1 MTTLTVLGEPFPDW
15 ESELQRAAAAD
26 LLAALASTAPRAC
39 STRLLVA
46 KGKPQPRFASPKAQ
60 VDSLPLAAGMLPVL
74 WQSGASAR
82 PLDGELVHALTPMM
96 PLRSRPADDGT
107 QTSVTV
113 PHTLAWEAPHLLG
126 SSQARLY
133 RAFVRRA
140 VKYADVLVA
149 PTYAVA
155 SLLHEYYGDALP
167 VQVVPLASP
176 TELLKPSD
184 ADERRTALGLPERY
198 MVTTASATEHGRLEW
213 IFTAMR
219 ADRTIPHLV
228 IVPGLDPTLAESAR
242 KMRAGAA
249 AKAAQTSAAS
259 ATADA
264 ASDAADAKK
273 ASAAPTSAAS
283 GTTSA
288 GAVLGET
295 TVGER
300 ASTAVDETPAL
311 TETATGAS
319 GSGSTPVA
327 NPWSE
332 VPADLRD
339 RVTVIAPGDLADIG
353 ATLSS
358 AQLLLQPQSVAG
370 SGYTLLAALAAGVP
384 TLHSGTEAVAE
395 LVLDGGVSAE
405 SETAFASE
413 LSRLAGDPAELARLS
428 VYAEDRSRTFS
439 WVGTAW
445 SLWELHANL

>member
-26 LLAALASTAPRAC
+26 LIAALASTAPRAC

-46 KGKPQPRFASPKAQ
+46 KGKPRPRFASPKTH
-60 VDSLPLAAGMLPVL
+60 VDALPLAAGMLPVL
-74 WQSGASAR
+74 WQSGAAAR

-133 RAFVRRA
+133 RSFVRRA
-140 VKYADVLVA
+140 VKYADVLVT

-155 SLLHEYYGDALP
+155 ALLHEYYGDALP
-167 VQVVPLASP
+167 VQVIPLAPP
-176 TELLKPSD
+176 TELLRPSD
-184 ADERRTALGLPERY
+184 ATERRSALGLPERY
-198 MVTTASATEHGRLEW
+198 AVTTASATEHGRLEW

-219 ADRTIPHLV
+219 ADRSIPHLV
-228 IVPGLDPTLAESAR
+228 IVPGLDPTVADSAR
-242 KMRAGAA
+242 KSRAAA
-249 AKAAQTSAAS
+249 AKSEQQTASAGVAGSTPSAA
-259 ATADA
+259 ATAG
-264 ASDAADAKK
+264 AS
-273 ASAAPTSAAS
+273 SAAVGSAS
-283 GTTSA
+283 G
-288 GAVLGET
+288 ET
-295 TVGER
+295 AIGER
-300 ASTAVDETPAL
+300 ASTTVEETTEPIGPADGG
-311 TETATGAS
+311 TGTAPAAS
-319 GSGSTPVA
+319 SWTS
-327 NPWSE
+327 

-339 RVTVIAPGDLADIG
+339 RVTVIAPNDLADIG

-358 AQLLLQPQSVAG
+358 AELLLQPQSVAG

-384 TLHSGTEAVAE
+384 TLHGGAEAVAE
-395 LVLDGGVSAE
+395 LVLDGGTSAE
-405 SETAFASE
+405 TETAFASE
-413 LSRLAGDPAELARLS
+413 FSRLIGDPAELERLS

-439 WVGTAW
+439 WIGTAW

>member
-82 PLDGELVHALTPMM
+82 PLDGELVHSLTPMM

-140 VKYADVLVA
+140 VKYADVLVT

-167 VQVVPLASP
+167 VQVVPLAPP

-184 ADERRTALGLPERY
+184 ADERRTALGIPDHY

-249 AKAAQTSAAS
+249 AKSAQASTSA
-259 ATADA
+259 TVDA
-264 ASDAADAKK
+264 ASDAADANQT
-273 ASAAPTSAAS
+273 SAAPTSAAS

-288 GAVLGET
+288 GAVSGET

-300 ASTAVDETPAL
+300 ASTAVDETPPPS
-311 TETATGAS
+311 ETATGAS
-319 GSGSTPVA
+319 RSSSTPVA

-339 RVTVIAPGDLADIG
+339 RVTVITPGDLADIG

-384 TLHSGTEAVAE
+384 TLHSGAEAVAE
-395 LVLDGGVSAE
+395 LILDGGVSAE

-413 LSRLAGDPAELARLS
+413 LSRLAGDPAELDRLS